1 LKRARSGNRLV
12 AKLVLTDERWTKMQM
27 APRII
32 GQAAAIVAVSA
43 LVAVAT
49 NAVRPDGIPLIT
61 DVEYEIFAP
70 CKDSEAQSDEI
81 SGEDLAAGDGGAVY
95 VDARPAEA
103 FAVEHVLD
111 AVNVP
116 YSVLFG
122 AAQEDLD
129 RLDGAL
135 ASRKAGS
142 VIVYGVLDDPSDPS
156 SKVDLAKQLA
166 RQLVEAGV
174 AGVRHVEGGLEELKK
189 SGIRTVKATGGEK

>member
-1 LKRARSGNRLV
+1 MR
-12 AKLVLTDERWTKMQM
+12 M

-49 NAVRPDGIPLIT
+49 NAVRPDGIPLVA

-70 CKDSEAQSDEI
+70 CKDSEAQSAEI
-81 SGEDLAAGDGGAVY
+81 SGEALAAGDGSALY

-129 RLDGAL
+129 RLNGAL
-135 ASRKAGS
+135 ASREAGS
-142 VIVYGVLDDPSDPS
+142 VVVYGVLDDPSDPS
-156 SKVDLAKQLA
+156 ARVDLAKQLA

-174 AGVRHVEGGLEELKK
+174 AGVRHIEGGLDELKK